1 MNKTTLKCNIKLS
14 LTLTGHRLVP
24 WWPASLPIC
33 KMPRHSQC
41 PLCEWDRAAHPGW
54 QPVCGWWV
62 VMGHV
67 QPTGQLPRGLV
78 QPSGVWV
85 WCLEP
90 AVHLLKTAYR
100 TGSSRLPACI
110 LSQKL
115 EWPAGFFL
123 ASVLLIPC
131 QILGNYST
139 TTDLSFLICKLDDN
153 TNAREHYD
161 RGSDDPVWIW
171 NHNWWHL

>member
-1 MNKTTLKCNIKLS
+1 MVGLPVNKTTLKCNIKLS
-14 LTLTGHRLVP
+14 LTLTGHHLVP

-78 QPSGVWV
+78 QPAQLSLGLVPWASCTSSQDSIQDRLLPPPSLYTLSETRMTC
-85 WCLEP
+85 WLFLGFYAAYSLP
-90 AVHLLKTAYR
+90 DLGQLLDHNRPQFPHL
-100 TGSSRLPACI
+100 
-110 LSQKL
+110 
-115 EWPAGFFL
+115 
-123 ASVLLIPC
+123 
-131 QILGNYST
+131 
-139 TTDLSFLICKLDDN
+139 
-153 TNAREHYD
+153 
-161 RGSDDPVWIW
+161 
-171 NHNWWHL
+171 